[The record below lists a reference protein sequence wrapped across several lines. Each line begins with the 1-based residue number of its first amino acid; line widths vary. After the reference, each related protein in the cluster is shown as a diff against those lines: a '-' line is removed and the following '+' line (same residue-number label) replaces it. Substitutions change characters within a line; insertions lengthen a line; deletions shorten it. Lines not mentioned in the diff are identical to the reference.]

1 MENFESQDKE
11 EIFSKRVPAGKRT
24 YFFDVKATRGNELY
38 LTVTESKKRVR
49 DDGSFFY
56 DKHKIFLYQEDFEKF
71 MDGLNEAMGYIQE
84 NGNGPST
91 YVRQQDNSGGA
102 VEQPKQE
109 PMVQQQVAEEAAVV
123 NRIDDINF
131 DDLGN

>member
-1 MENFESQDKE
+1 MENFDNTDKE

-38 LTVTESKKRVR
+38 LTVTESKKRFR

-71 MDGLNEAMGYIQE
+71 LEGINEAIGYIKDNTVPAAETGGSIEKAPQQHFE
-84 NGNGPST
+84 STTNVVPST
-91 YVRQQDNSGGA
+91 
-102 VEQPKQE
+102 
-109 PMVQQQVAEEAAVV
+109 EEVSAAA
-123 NRIDDINF
+123 RITDINF

>member
-1 MENFESQDKE
+1 MENFDNQDKE
-11 EIFSKRVPAGKRT
+11 EIFSKRIPAGKRT

-71 MDGLNEAMGYIQE
+71 MDGLNEAMAYIQE

-91 YVRQQDNSGGA
+91 YVRQTESHSGGA
-102 VEQPKQE
+102 VSIPVEHVQHQPALEE
-109 PMVQQQVAEEAAVV
+109 PAVV
-123 NRIDDINF
+123 NRIEDISF